1 MRRELDKAREEQEL
15 ISQLREILESRLKLK
30 LPTDLESALNDGVFL
45 CHLANNIRANSVT
58 CIHVPSPTVPKL
70 TVAKCRRNADN
81 FLEACRRL
89 GVPNA
94 ELQCWAESFLHSKE
108 NSHTKETTST
118 TTTQDL
124 LCSPQDI
131 LGEQGG
137 LVRIAITVQELTTQC
152 SKT

>member
-89 GVPNA
+89 GVPN
-94 ELQCWAESFLHSKE
+94 
-108 NSHTKETTST
+108 
-118 TTTQDL
+118 DL